1 MVWTVRRAAG
11 ILLLAVPVAVIA
23 ALGGA
28 RAAGYSAHLIL
39 TGSMAPA
46 APAGSVVLMRPLPA
60 EAVRVGQIVLI
71 PRRDRRRPSPPLMH
85 RVVAIRRD
93 AGRIVAETKGD
104 ANATP
109 DFDPYVIEG
118 YTMTP
123 VVVIPRLGYVLATS
137 TTRGGRV
144 VLALVV
150 VLLAGGFLVGA
161 LVKIWRPEA
170 PETADG
176 DSRVGLA
183 P

>member
-1 MVWTVRRAAG
+1 MVRTVRRVAG
-11 ILLLAVPVAVIA
+11 ILLLALPVALLA
-23 ALGGA
+23 ALGGG
-28 RAAGYSAHLIL
+28 RAAGYSTHVIL

-46 APAGSVVLMRPLPA
+46 APAGSVVFMRPLPA

-71 PRRDRRRPSPPLMH
+71 PRGDRRSPSPPLMH

-118 YTMTP
+118 HTMTP
-123 VVVIPRLGYVLATS
+123 VVVVPRLGYVLAAA

-144 VLALVV
+144 ALAVVV
-150 VLLAGGFLVGA
+150 VLLGTGFLAGA
-161 LVKIWRPEA
+161 LMKIWRPA
-170 PETADG
+170 TPERG
-176 DSRVGLA
+176 
-183 P
+183 